1 MHLCL
6 LQNTCVTSYSK
17 LNELKFYGFQINIEE
32 AKSTR
37 AQTIAASSQAKNQ
50 LVVVDKN
57 LEKQNSLQNLH
68 LVPGKQNYC

>member
-1 MHLCL
+1 MCDEL
-6 LQNTCVTSYSK
+6 LK

-68 LVPGKQNYC
+68 LRIVSPTVFV